1 MELFTDCSGL
11 TVNVNSIIFSKS
23 NFFYSEKAEK
33 EGRSKKKN
41 ESVLNCERRHV
52 SSFSLFFFCNYLCTL
67 LFSPTLTI
75 FMGMKWKYLARIL
88 GINVKKCICACAA
101 AGTPFKVVS
110 ACAWKIY
117 VNVSVSVSAT
127 AIALF
132 FHSRHF
138 LIIEKQSV
146 ATAANWIIISIMNRW
161 KRKKSEQ
168 QKRLLSGAE
177 CAVNCKWGCW
187 GHRLLDA
194 RYRYR

>member
-1 MELFTDCSGL
+1 MLIQLYSVKVIFFTR
-11 TVNVNSIIFSKS
+11 KRRRK
-23 NFFYSEKAEK
+23 KA
-33 EGRSKKKN
+33 GRKRKMKAFLIASDDT
-41 ESVLNCERRHV
+41 SVVFHY
-52 SSFSLFFFCNYLCTL
+52 FFCNYLCTL